1 VAAALLCGLAL
12 AAPAPF
18 DDSDG
23 GVTCR
28 YYVAAARLGWEE
40 PGGDWVDAAAAPQ
53 GTSAFARTDVAPQTG
68 PQSITLDLTSLAEA
82 WQRGTVPAGA
92 VMLRAARGGGSGTV
106 NFASREGARK
116 EDAPLLV
123 VTWDDGRIDR
133 LSASADTYVSC
144 PTHRSLGREPIFKV
158 GSGESALL
166 VFAWQPRE
174 GRRVRTASLQLTS
187 PKQYGRGV
195 QVDVYGPRL
204 PGGARQVAAPGIS
217 DAAPRDEGLGRHPDV
232 LFVENFNHG
241 SRWREFVASD
251 PATAD
256 SLSVVGRDLGERFEP
271 LDGLALR
278 ATVHKGKRQ
287 ALNHQIR
294 FAELPGGEPEEA
306 FFRYHLR
313 LGARWDPMADGGKMP
328 GFAGTYGQAGWGQRR
343 ADGSNGWSARG
354 AFFRHRG
361 PVSSVERI
369 VGTYAYTATT
379 DSELGDVWGWNLG
392 PTGRLQKN
400 RWYAIEQFA
409 KMNTPGKADGVLR
422 IWVEG
427 ELAFSKEDV
436 RFRDTAALKIESV
449 WLNVYHGGV
458 EKADRNLTLYIDNLV
473 IARRYIGPGRFAR

>member
-1 VAAALLCGLAL
+1 LAALALCGLAL

-18 DDSDG
+18 DDSEG
-23 GVTCR
+23 GATCR
-28 YYVAAARLGWEE
+28 YYAAAARLGWEE
-40 PGGDWVDAAAAPQ
+40 PGGDWVDAAAAAQ
-53 GTSAFARTDVAPQTG
+53 GPAAFARVEILPQSAPQ
-68 PQSITLDLTSLAEA
+68 SVTLNLTSLAEA

-92 VMLRAARGGGSGTV
+92 VMLRAAHGSNSGTV

-116 EDAPLLV
+116 DEAPLLV

-133 LSASADTYVSC
+133 LAASADTYFSC
-144 PTHRSLGREPIFKV
+144 PTHRSLGKEAIFKV

-166 VFAWQPRE
+166 VFAFQARE
-174 GRRVRTASLQLTS
+174 GHRVRAASLQLTS

-195 QVDVYGPRL
+195 QVGVYGPRL
-204 PGGARQVAAPGIS
+204 PGGVRQAAARGIS
-217 DAAPRDEGLGRHPDV
+217 DTQLRDAGLAGQAEV
-232 LFVENFNHG
+232 LYVENFDRAT
-241 SRWREFVASD
+241 RWRDLVASD

-256 SLSVVGRDLGERFEP
+256 SLAVVERDLDGGFEP
-271 LDGLALR
+271 LDGRALR
-278 ATVHKGKRQ
+278 VTVHKGKRQ

-306 FFRYHLR
+306 YFRYHLR
-313 LGARWDPMADGGKMP
+313 LGAHWDPVVDGGKMP

-361 PVSSVERI
+361 PVSAAER
-369 VGTYAYTATT
+369 VFGTYAYTATT

-392 PTGRLQKN
+392 PTGRLQKS
-400 RWYAIEQFA
+400 RWYAIEQYA
-409 KMNTPGKADGVLR
+409 KMNTPGKPDGILR
-422 IWVEG
+422 VWVDG
-427 ELAFSKEDV
+427 ELAFAKEDV

-458 EKADRNLTLYIDNLV
+458 EKADRDLTLYIDNVV
-473 IARRYIGPGRFAR
+473 IARRYIGAGRFAR